1 MVEAHEISKSL
12 NISLYIKN
20 IENDK
25 VKWNY
30 VQMQKYLFEVEGP
43 AGVLML
49 SKKDIQNSIII
60 MIQQILFLFLETHLI
75 LTHLI
80 KIYIPFRLVFSYWLD
95 IQTHHHKLEYD
106 EHLRPWSQYIG
117 HHMARN
123 RPKDPSFL

>member
-1 MVEAHEISKSL
+1 MLSGAFRSTSSIMCFT
-12 NISLYIKN
+12 N

-95 IQTHHHKLEYD
+95 IQTHHHKQVYD
-106 EHLRPWSQYIG
+106 EHRRPWSQYTG

-123 RPKDPSFL
+123 HPKDPSFL